1 MGSEQAKRKKKSK
14 NRNNH
19 SIVLYRTEQNRT
31 GHKKGIVRVG
41 WNKAIRLWFGVSYTD
56 PSILGLMV
64 VS

>member
-1 MGSEQAKRKKKSK
+1 VGSEQAKNRKIEK
-14 NRNNH
+14 NH